1 MKHPVYFFHDGDIVI
16 KVGDT
21 MHRIHKYFLIRE
33 SKHFRTI
40 FVNSVPCRDPPGLSE
55 TNPVV
60 LDDATSEGFADLLW
74 VFYNHEYS
82 IYNAPLDKW
91 KRILT
96 LAQRWGFIQVE
107 KLCVRELEKLSI
119 PPVEKI
125 QLYQDFKIDP
135 NLLHASYAALT
146 IRPEPLD
153 IEEGKKL
160 ELSTSLKIAQ
170 ARELAR
176 APGGTTDL
184 LGSVT
189 PQLEESDVLSVIR
202 NVFELQEPASDSST
216 PPLRP
221 EPTPT
226 GKQNPTNDDPVDK
239 ASGKNKK
246 NNRDKTW

>member
-1 MKHPVYFFHDGDIVI
+1 
-16 KVGDT
+16 
-21 MHRIHKYFLIRE
+21 
-33 SKHFRTI
+33 
-40 FVNSVPCRDPPGLSE
+40 
-55 TNPVV
+55 
-60 LDDATSEGFADLLW
+60 
-74 VFYNHEYS
+74 
-82 IYNAPLDKW
+82 
-91 KRILT
+91 LT

-202 NVFELQEPASDSST
+202 NVFELQEPASDSVTNLLLLHQFLLLT
-216 PPLRP
+216 PPSQVNS
-221 EPTPT
+221 TS
-226 GKQNPTNDDPVDK
+226 
-239 ASGKNKK
+239 ASGANTNGETKPNQRRPRGQGIGEKQEEQWVTNKYFL
-246 NNRDKTW
+246 NHY